1 LKKKPSILLHTNELQ
16 KTGVKILLL
25 NSPRLKVQAP
35 HRDDHY
41 MFVLQKNGVAVWEV
55 DFEFVKLSGPS
66 VCFIAPGQVH
76 RYIHLSKFEG
86 WLIFVDS
93 GLISSQSRDIF
104 YTHLN
109 ARQETSV
116 KGNNTIF
123 KTVTILAD
131 LLNQGSLPLHNAL
144 IASVTDLLSGLI
156 ASSIVKARHM
166 VNLVGSQKYS
176 NVLNFKQ
183 LVAQHY
189 RSVKQVKAYA
199 GLLHVTPLYLNE
211 MVKEVTGFT
220 ASYWI
225 NQEIILEAKR
235 LLYYTSLDI
244 KQIAYELGYDD
255 HAYFSR
261 FFKKNTGI
269 TASEFKN
276 RKP

>member
-1 LKKKPSILLHTNELQ
+1 MKKKPSIELHQDELQ
-16 KTGVKILLL
+16 DTGVKILSL
-25 NSPRLKVQAP
+25 NNSRLKVQAP

-41 MFVLQKNGVAVWEV
+41 MFILQKSGVAVWEV
-55 DFEFVKLSGPS
+55 DFELVKLSGPS

-76 RYIHLSKFEG
+76 RHININKFEG
-86 WLIFVDS
+86 WLVFVDS
-93 GLISSQSRDIF
+93 GLIQNQCRDIF

-109 ARQETSV
+109 ARQETPI
-116 KGNNTIF
+116 KGDNTIF
-123 KTVTILAD
+123 KTVTILAG

-144 IASVTDLLSGLI
+144 ITSVTELLTGLI
-156 ASSIVKARHM
+156 ASGIVKARNM
-166 VNLVGSQKYS
+166 VNLVGSQKHS

-183 LVAQHY
+183 LVTQHH

-225 NQEIILEAKR
+225 NQEILLEAKR
-235 LLYYTSLDI
+235 MLYYTSLDI
-244 KQIAYELGYDD
+244 KQIAFELGYDD

-261 FFKKNTGI
+261 FFKKNTGM
-269 TASEFKN
+269 TASEFKS